1 MLSTSTY
8 YEEYKCLVK
17 FSITIMSRSNLN
29 HFTIKNWWLV
39 YFFLSLKIMK
49 VCTNTPQVMT
59 KIVTNC
65 DKLSFFF
72 CFHQQTW
79 LIISNIKYHFYSQT
93 ASVDVIHNNPVILPV
108 WLLAVIIWDNAHTHH
123 HNNRHQHLLSS
134 MFSDGEIQSRKK
146 KKFGGFQCWVFHL
159 SRKSKY
165 I

>member
-1 MLSTSTY
+1 
-8 YEEYKCLVK
+8 
-17 FSITIMSRSNLN
+17 MSRSNLN

-146 KKFGGFQCWVFHL
+146 KNSEVSSVGSFIFLENQNTSNKFGPEEIGWGG
-159 SRKSKY
+159 KKWK
-165 I
+165 

>member
-1 MLSTSTY
+1 MLSTSN
-8 YEEYKCLVK
+8 E

-79 LIISNIKYHFYSQT
+79 LIISNIKYHYFSQT
-93 ASVDVIHNNPVILPV
+93 VSVDVIHNTPVILPV
-108 WLLAVIIWDNAHTHH
+108 CLLALIISDDAHTHR
-123 HNNRHQHLLSS
+123 HNNPHQHLLSS
-134 MFSDGEIQSRKK
+134 MFS
-146 KKFGGFQCWVFHL
+146 GG
-159 SRKSKY
+159 REMEERYK
-165 I
+165 

>member
-8 YEEYKCLVK
+8 YEEYKCLVE

-65 DKLSFFF
+65 DKLSFLFLF
-72 CFHQQTW
+72 SSTK
-79 LIISNIKYHFYSQT
+79 LINYIKYKISLLYYSQSV
-93 ASVDVIHNNPVILPV
+93 SVDVIHNNPVILPV

-146 KKFGGFQCWVFHL
+146 
-159 SRKSKY
+159 
-165 I
+165 